1 MAYAPRRRGAGKEVQ
16 AFATAFAQGM
26 KLFSDDD
33 RGGRARSRDP
43 YSDDN
48 IAKRDERLGSTSALG
63 KFFGMGKDEL
73 TGFDRG
79 RAAIEEKMRIAA
91 ERGDA
96 TAYERFAKERVLLEK
111 QAANP
116 AVGETYNQSPF
127 ENRAAKPS
135 DTDVPIPIPRPGPGA
150 SLDAGG
156 QDTVASG
163 GGENDFVAYNDPT
176 GGSADWS
183 NMFSGENSI
192 FSARGGMVP
201 MLHAARGM
209 SVPSRTGDTYQY
221 GYVEDPNDQGFGETA
236 IPAPAPTE
244 PTDGPAI
251 EDDGRTEQT
260 GNLGLSRDPEE
271 LASAAAPAIAAGM
284 DRIQSELKPSG
295 AISAQDPAYQDKLQ
309 KFARGEGRM
318 SDEEISQMDAAI
330 DPDGTMSPGSRSA
343 ARVAAIYKFY
353 QDKGDPQT
361 AQDMAARVVL
371 YDKFASQTR
380 GAMALQAFKDGDTE
394 SGVRL
399 LEDAYNNNMPD
410 GKTLKT
416 KINKDG
422 TVDFQI
428 GWDKLTGFKTSQEG
442 KATQQDLIQ
451 LASNTATGTE
461 QMQRFMQAAGAS
473 KGGGTGRGGVA
484 ATNRAASASAAEGFN
499 TALGEVDAA
508 AKAVAT
514 ARTGGDPDAIKAAD
528 DALRA
533 ARTKAMSGARSVN
546 EQKQRDTMV
555 GATIARAI
563 SASGTAPARTGGAT
577 GGTQADRDAAAQAA
591 RVAELDVRERG
602 ALADIAPGRFQDESE
617 RERAVGR
624 LQDTRLAR
632 TDITAGREPKRAA
645 FSKDVEERQEPIK
658 TALDAFMK
666 EGKAEAAS
674 GKIDVTSIPK
684 LEGNKRR
691 QFIDT
696 VDMAMAR
703 NDISPDTAVI
713 AMYDAIYKTNVTPQ
727 LVGDGKGGAV
737 LSIGD
742 ERLVVDRDLYRR
754 IASLRGAEISAARIG
769 TNKALKERQDR
780 AEEARVQAIG
790 SAADREQAAT
800 GRVMTKLDSMAE
812 QERFERGIRQ
822 ATPRTILVPKPPTL
836 RGPVA
841 FPRGR

>member
-1 MAYAPRRRGAGKEVQ
+1 MAYAPRRRGIGKEVQ
-16 AFATAFAQGM
+16 GFATAFAQGM
-26 KLFSDDD
+26 KLFSDDS
-33 RGGRARSRDP
+33 RGGRSRANDP
-43 YSDDN
+43 YSDEN
-48 IAKRDERLGSTSALG
+48 IAKRDERLGSTGALG
-63 KFFGMGKDEL
+63 KLFGMGKDEL

-96 TAYERFAKERVLLEK
+96 SAYEKFAKERVLLEK
-111 QAANP
+111 QATNP
-116 AVGETYNQSPF
+116 AVGETWKQSPS
-127 ENRAAKPS
+127 ENRSAPKTEIDAPL
-135 DTDVPIPIPRPGPGA
+135 PIPRPGPGA
-150 SLDAGG
+150 ALDVGG
-156 QDTVASG
+156 QDTVASS
-163 GGENDFVAYNDPT
+163 GGENDLIAYNDPT

-183 NMFSGENSI
+183 NMFSGESSI
-192 FSARGGMVP
+192 FSARGGPVP

-221 GYVEDPNDQGFGETA
+221 GYVEDPNDQGFGATA
-236 IPAPAPTE
+236 IPEAAPSAPA
-244 PTDGPAI
+244 DGPAV
-251 EDDGRTEQT
+251 EDDERGDRTA
-260 GNLGLSRDPEE
+260 NLGLSRDPEE

-284 DRIQSELKPSG
+284 DRIQSELKPTG
-295 AISAQDPAYQDKLQ
+295 AISTQDPAYQDKLQ

-318 SDEEISQMDAAI
+318 SDEEISQMDAVV

-416 KINKDG
+416 KINNDG

-428 GWDKLTGFKTSQEG
+428 GWEKLTGFKTSQEG
-442 KATQQDLIQ
+442 RATQQDLIQ

-473 KGGGTGRGGVA
+473 KSGGGTGRGGA
-484 ATNRAASASAAEGFN
+484 AAPDSKALQSAIDTYRKAEG
-499 TALGEVDAA
+499 ALNALPADASPEERKKAFDEAQSAYDAA
-508 AKAVAT
+508 RNAVPV
-514 ARTGGDPDAIKAAD
+514 GKGKGVPSQIW
-528 DALRA
+528 ALNNAGVRPP
-533 ARTKAMSGARSVN
+533 SVPGA
-546 EQKQRDTMV
+546 
-555 GATIARAI
+555 
-563 SASGTAPARTGGAT
+563 APARAV

-591 RVAELDVRERG
+591 RVADLDARERG
-602 ALADIAPGRFQDESE
+602 AIADIAPGRFQDESE

-624 LQDTRLAR
+624 LQDVRLSR
-632 TDITAGREPKRAA
+632 TDVTAGREPSRKA
-645 FSKDVEERQEPIK
+645 FTKDVEERQEPIK
-658 TALDAFMK
+658 TALDDYLK
-666 EGKAEAAS
+666 EVKPEKPGDKADTT
-674 GKIDVTSIPK
+674 KMPK

-696 VDMAMAR
+696 VDMALAK
-703 NDISPDTAVI
+703 NDISADTAVR
-713 AMYDAIYKTNVTPQ
+713 AMYDAVYKTNVTPQ

-754 IASLRGAEISAARIG
+754 IASLRGAEISAARV
-769 TNKALKERQDR
+769 KANEGVKAANERT
-780 AEEARVQAIG
+780 EEARVQAIG

-822 ATPRTILVPKPPTL
+822 ATPRTILVPKPPML

>member
-1 MAYAPRRRGAGKEVQ
+1 MAYAPRRRGGIAKEV
-16 AFATAFAQGM
+16 ASFATAFSQGM

-43 YSDDN
+43 YSDEN

-63 KFFGMGKDEL
+63 KFFGMGEGQL

-96 TAYERFAKERVLLEK
+96 STYAKYAKERVLLEE
-111 QAANP
+111 QAKTP
-116 AVGETYNQSPF
+116 AVGETYKQPPL
-127 ENRAAKPS
+127 ENRALFPS
-135 DTDVPIPIPRPGPGA
+135 ETNAPLPTPRPGPGA
-150 SLDAGG
+150 ALDGGG
-156 QDTVASG
+156 QDTVASNG
-163 GGENDFVAYNDPT
+163 GKNDLVAYNDPT

-192 FSARGGMVP
+192 FSARGGTVP

-236 IPAPAPTE
+236 IPEAAPSAPA
-244 PTDGPAI
+244 DGPAI
-251 EDDGRTEQT
+251 EDDERGDRTA
-260 GNLGLSRDPEE
+260 NLGLSRDPEE

-284 DRIQSELKPSG
+284 DRIQSELKPTG

-416 KINKDG
+416 KINNDG

-461 QMQRFMQAAGAS
+461 QMQRFMQAAGIS
-473 KGGGTGRGGVA
+473 KGDGGGKKA
-484 ATNRAASASAAEGFN
+484 AGAAAPDSKALQSAIDTYRKAESALNALPADASPEDRKKAFD
-499 TALGEVDAA
+499 TAQSAYDAA
-508 AKAVAT
+508 RNAVPV
-514 ARTGGDPDAIKAAD
+514 GKGKGVPSQIW
-528 DALRA
+528 ALNNAGVRPPNA
-533 ARTKAMSGARSVN
+533 PGA
-546 EQKQRDTMV
+546 
-555 GATIARAI
+555 
-563 SASGTAPARTGGAT
+563 APARAV

-591 RVAELDVRERG
+591 RVADLDVRERG
-602 ALADIAPGRFQDESE
+602 AIADIAPGRFQDESE

-624 LQDTRLAR
+624 LQDVRLSR
-632 TDITAGREPKRAA
+632 TDVTAGREPKRAA
-645 FSKDVEERQEPIK
+645 FTKDVEERQEPIK
-658 TALDAFMK
+658 TALDDYLK
-666 EGKAEAAS
+666 EGQAEAAS
-674 GKIDVTSIPK
+674 GKIDVTKMPK

-696 VDMAMAR
+696 VDKVLAK
-703 NDISPDTAVI
+703 NDISADTAVR
-713 AMYDAIYKTNVTPQ
+713 ALYDSMYKLDKTPQ
-727 LVGDGKGGAV
+727 LVSDGKGGAT
-737 LSIGD
+737 LAIGD
-742 ERLVVDRDLYRR
+742 ERFVVDRELYRR
-754 IASLRGAEISAARIG
+754 IASARGAEISAARIG

-780 AEEARVQAIG
+780 AEETRVQAIG
-790 SAADREQAAT
+790 SAADREEAAT
-800 GRVMTKLDSMAE
+800 GRNMKLQSGNLSQPALAPSGNFF
-812 QERFERGIRQ
+812 QRQ
-822 ATPRTILVPKPPTL
+822 LPRRYPTP
-836 RGPVA
+836 
-841 FPRGR
+841 PR

>member
-1 MAYAPRRRGAGKEVQ
+1 MAYAPRRRQSGLGKEVQ
-16 AFATAFAQGM
+16 AFTTAFAQGM

-43 YSDDN
+43 YSDEN
-48 IAKRDERLGSTSALG
+48 IAKRDERLGSTGALG
-63 KFFGMGKDEL
+63 KLFGMGKDEL

-96 TAYERFAKERVLLEK
+96 SAYEKFAKERVLLEK
-111 QAANP
+111 QATNP
-116 AVGETYNQSPF
+116 AVGESWKQSPS
-127 ENRAAKPS
+127 ENRSAPKIE
-135 DTDVPIPIPRPGPGA
+135 TDAPLPIPRPGA
-150 SLDAGG
+150 ALDVGS
-156 QDTVASG
+156 QDTVASS
-163 GGENDFVAYNDPT
+163 GGENDLIAYNDPT

-183 NMFSGENSI
+183 NMFSGESSI

-221 GYVEDPNDQGFGETA
+221 GYVEDPNDEGFGAVQGPENA
-236 IPAPAPTE
+236 PSAPA
-244 PTDGPAI
+244 DGPAV
-251 EDDGRTEQT
+251 EDDERGDRTA
-260 GNLGLSRDPEE
+260 NLGLSRDPEE
-271 LASAAAPAIAAGM
+271 LASAASPAIAAGI
-284 DRIQSELKPSG
+284 DRIQQELKPTG

-318 SDEEISQMDAAI
+318 SDEEISQMDAVV

-353 QDKGDPQT
+353 QDKGDPKT

-416 KINKDG
+416 KINNDG

-428 GWDKLTGFKTSQEG
+428 GWEKLTGFKTSQEG
-442 KATQQDLIQ
+442 RATQQDLIQ

-461 QMQRFMQAAGAS
+461 QMQRFMQAAGIS
-473 KGGGTGRGGVA
+473 KGDGGGKKA
-484 ATNRAASASAAEGFN
+484 AGASAPDSKALQTAIEDYRKKEGALNALPADASPEDRKKAFDEAQSAY
-499 TALGEVDAA
+499 DAA
-508 AKAVAT
+508 RNAVPVAKGKGV
-514 ARTGGDPDAIKAAD
+514 PSQIW
-528 DALRA
+528 ALNNAGVRPPSA
-533 ARTKAMSGARSVN
+533 P
-546 EQKQRDTMV
+546 
-555 GATIARAI
+555 GATPARAV
-563 SASGTAPARTGGAT
+563 
-577 GGTQADRDAAAQAA
+577 GGTQVDRDAAARAA
-591 RVAELDVRERG
+591 QVSELDVRERD
-602 ALADIAPGRFQDESE
+602 ALADISPGRFQDDSE

-632 TDITAGREPKRAA
+632 TDVTAGREPKRAA

-658 TALDAFMK
+658 TALDDYLK
-666 EGKAEAAS
+666 EGQAEAAS
-674 GKIDVTSIPK
+674 GKIDVTKMPK
-684 LEGNKRR
+684 LDGNKRR

-696 VDMAMAR
+696 VDKVLAK
-703 NDISPDTAVI
+703 NDISADTAVR
-713 AMYDAIYKTNVTPQ
+713 ALYDSMYKLDKTPQ
-727 LVGDGKGGAV
+727 LVSDGRGGAT
-737 LSIGD
+737 LAIGD
-742 ERLVVDRDLYRR
+742 ERFVVDRELYRR
-754 IASLRGAEISAARIG
+754 IASARGAEISAARIG

>member
-16 AFATAFAQGM
+16 AFATAFAQGL
-26 KLFSDDD
+26 KLFSDDT
-33 RGGRARSRDP
+33 RGGRSRSNDP
-43 YSDDN
+43 YSDEN
-48 IAKRDERLGSTSALG
+48 LAKRDERLGSTSALG

-96 TAYERFAKERVLLEK
+96 TAYEKFARDRVLLEK
-111 QAANP
+111 QAATP
-116 AVGETYNQSPF
+116 AVGETYRQSPL
-127 ENRAAKPS
+127 ENRAVKPS
-135 DTDVPIPIPRPGPGA
+135 DTEAPLPIPRPGPGA
-150 SLDAGG
+150 SLDVGG
-156 QDTVASG
+156 QDTVASS
-163 GGENDFVAYNDPT
+163 GGENDLIAYNDPT

-183 NMFSGENSI
+183 NMFSGESSI

-236 IPAPAPTE
+236 IPAPAPAE

-251 EDDGRTEQT
+251 EDDGRAEQT

-271 LASAAAPAIAAGM
+271 LASSAAPAIAAGM
-284 DRIQSELKPSG
+284 DRIQAELKPSG
-295 AISAQDPAYQDKLQ
+295 AISAQDPAYQEKLQ

-318 SDEEISQMDAAI
+318 TEEEIRQMDSVI

-353 QDKGDPQT
+353 SDKGDPQT
-361 AQDMAARVVL
+361 AQDMAARVIL

-380 GAMALQAFKDGDTE
+380 GSMALQAFKDGDTA
-394 SGVRL
+394 SGVKL

-410 GKTLKT
+410 GKTLRT
-416 KINKDG
+416 KVNSDG

-428 GWDKLTGFKTSQEG
+428 GWDKLTGFKTAQEG
-442 KATQQDLIQ
+442 RATQQDLIQ

-461 QMQRFMQAAGAS
+461 QMQRFMQAAGSAKGDGRKAAAGAAAPDSKALQTAIEDYRKKEGALNALPADAS
-473 KGGGTGRGGVA
+473 PEDRKKA
-484 ATNRAASASAAEGFN
+484 FDEAQSAY
-499 TALGEVDAA
+499 DAA
-508 AKAVAT
+508 RNAVPVAKGKGV
-514 ARTGGDPDAIKAAD
+514 PSQIW
-528 DALRA
+528 ALNNAGVRPPSA
-533 ARTKAMSGARSVN
+533 P
-546 EQKQRDTMV
+546 
-555 GATIARAI
+555 GATPARAV
-563 SASGTAPARTGGAT
+563 
-577 GGTQADRDAAAQAA
+577 GGTQADRDAAARAA
-591 RVAELDVRERG
+591 QVSELDVRERG
-602 ALADIAPGRFQDESE
+602 ALADISPGRFQDESE

-624 LQDTRLAR
+624 LQDTRLSR
-632 TDITAGREPKRAA
+632 TDITAGREPSRKA
-645 FSKDVEERQEPIK
+645 FTTNAEERQEPIT
-658 TALDAFMK
+658 TALDAYMK
-666 EGKAEAAS
+666 EGQAEAAS
-674 GKIDVTSIPK
+674 GKIDVTRMPK

-696 VDMAMAR
+696 VDMAMAK
-703 NDISPDTAVI
+703 NDISADTAVRSLYD
-713 AMYDAIYKTNVTPQ
+713 AMYKLDKAPQ

-754 IASLRGAEISAARIG
+754 IASIRGAQLSAVRAK
-769 TNKALKERQDR
+769 TNEGVKAANEKATAEAGALATRRFDVDDRQRREASPTETFQRRLEQTAPR
-780 AEEARVQAIG
+780 AIPLVQ
-790 SAADREQAAT
+790 
-800 GRVMTKLDSMAE
+800 
-812 QERFERGIRQ
+812 
-822 ATPRTILVPKPPTL
+822 PPPL